1 MRVCVS
7 LSPPFS
13 HTHCENFFPT
23 FDLLSLSD
31 VEARREQ
38 HQSQRQ
44 KTFYISYSLLLL
56 YWKTSIIFQSSGF
69 LEPEVYLV
77 ATATSTEHHILKQK
91 FLGCNS
97 SCFQTSYSKAEVF
110 LVVATIASKHYIP
123 SRYYL
128 GSNNKLLP
136 SIIEFLCS
144 NNKSLLSIII
154 QSRSFLCCNN
164 KLLTIHFCCISGSC
178 KKRDD
183 KEKGSGEFLV
193 VALHLKLFVPH
204 AYLQFQ

>member
-1 MRVCVS
+1 MWKQE
-7 LSPPFS
+7 
-13 HTHCENFFPT
+13 ENNIRAK
-23 FDLLSLSD
+23 DK
-31 VEARREQ
+31 
-38 HQSQRQ
+38 

-56 YWKTSIIFQSSGF
+56 YWKTSIIFQSRGF

-77 ATATSTEHHILKQK
+77 ATGTSTEHHILKQK

-110 LVVATIASKHYIP
+110 LVVATNASKHYIP

-136 SIIEFLCS
+136 SIIEFLRS

-154 QSRSFLCCNN
+154 QSRSFLVATTNC
-164 KLLTIHFCCISGSC
+164 LQYT
-178 KKRDD
+178 
-183 KEKGSGEFLV
+183 LV
-193 VALHLKLFVPH
+193 A
-204 AYLQFQ
+204 